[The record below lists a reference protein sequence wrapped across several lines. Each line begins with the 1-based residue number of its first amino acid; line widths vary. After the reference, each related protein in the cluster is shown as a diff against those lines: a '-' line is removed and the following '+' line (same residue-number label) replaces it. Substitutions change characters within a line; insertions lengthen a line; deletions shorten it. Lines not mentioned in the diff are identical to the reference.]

1 MAATQNLEWASYLVT
16 RRTAIDR
23 LLAGR
28 RSGATS
34 PGPSASEAL
43 RRFRSFAA
51 STLRRGEGAEPAL
64 DGLRVDPEATSQWI
78 EHWCDAAADS
88 AGARAPELRKVLAP
102 LQKRFTQ
109 SLRGAQ
115 LARSAKRA
123 KPAARRAVIG
133 AIDRIADAF
142 LAIDIDSGEIA
153 DANPA
158 AATLLGKERPE
169 LVGRRA
175 LRFIDRESHELW
187 NERLENVGESGEGQ
201 RFRVIWRDEFMS
213 PVAVDIWASAHL
225 TRRRRLAIITAR
237 PVDRPTA
244 P

>member
-1 MAATQNLEWASYLVT
+1 MVATPNVEWASYLVT
-16 RRTAIDR
+16 RRSAIDR

-28 RSGATS
+28 REGTTN

-78 EHWCDAAADS
+78 EHWCDAAAES
-88 AGARAPELRKVLAP
+88 AGPRAPELRKVLEP
-102 LQKRFTQ
+102 LQRRFAQ

-115 LARSAKRA
+115 LSRTAKRA

-142 LAIDIDSGEIA
+142 LAVDIDSGEVA

-158 AATLLGKERPE
+158 AAALLGKERAQ
-169 LVGRRA
+169 LLGHAA
-175 LRFIDRESHELW
+175 LRLVDRDSRELW
-187 NERLENVGESGEGQ
+187 SERLENVGESGEGQ
-201 RFRVIWRDEFMS
+201 RFRVILRDEFMS

-225 TRRRRLAIITAR
+225 TRRRRLAILTAR
-237 PVDRPTA
+237 PVDRAALT
-244 P
+244 